1 MEKYWKHYATEKRKN
16 LGRMVFWTAYI
27 CIYQIERSFSII
39 TFLTSIITYEI
50 ILYGDQITRVD
61 DLRNNVSVF
70 LFFRLSGTSGFQ
82 YSYIHFSYQSGF
94 HICSCIVN
102 DVSVAIMMVRD
113 SLSSAIIC
121 PDILSYYRLTIHPVT
136 IRGISN
142 ILIISCQIPPADK

>member
-50 ILYGDQITRVD
+50 ILYGDQITRID

-82 YSYIHFSYQSGF
+82 YSYIHLLVRFSHLFMYSQWCQCGHNDGSWF
-94 HICSCIVN
+94 LVFRDYLPRHII
-102 DVSVAIMMVRD
+102 
-113 SLSSAIIC
+113 
-121 PDILSYYRLTIHPVT
+121 ILSVDYTPCYHQRHL
-136 IRGISN
+136 
-142 ILIISCQIPPADK
+142 